1 MKSLCCY
8 AIYLERVRDLD
19 AADAEAADFGFFFS
33 KLNLAAANN
42 TADISGARLMTSPPF
57 VFGGG
62 DLDFGFITTGSVS
75 ERMGFAFG
83 DDLDFFSNFSNFT
96 GISIIIRIN

>member
-1 MKSLCCY
+1 MRLHSV

-57 VFGGG
+57 VFGVC
-62 DLDFGFITTGSVS
+62 GFFLGNEGFFTG
-75 ERMGFAFG
+75 
-83 DDLDFFSNFSNFT
+83 FT
-96 GISIIIRIN
+96 VGISIIIRIN

>member
-1 MKSLCCY
+1 
-8 AIYLERVRDLD
+8 VRDL
-19 AADAEAADFGFFFS
+19 ADAGAADFALFFLFS

-57 VFGGG
+57 VLVGG
-62 DLDFGFITTGSVS
+62 DFLGDFLGFDFFTVSVS
-75 ERMGFAFG
+75 ERVGFAFG
-83 DDLDFFSNFSNFT
+83 EDLDFFSNFSV